1 MNNVDDLLKGI
12 QSAISQAVADKMF
25 ELPDNFEQ
33 IMEDEVCK
41 ELKERPELMELT
53 GSAEY
58 IKQNTVKQR
67 RKKLDRVLHPCM
79 KKTRKDFKCADCK
92 NKCEKKRK
100 KK

>member
-1 MNNVDDLLKGI
+1 MNNIDDLLREI
-12 QSAISQAVADKMF
+12 QTAISQAVADKMF
-25 ELPDNFEQ
+25 ELPDDFEQ

-41 ELKERPELMELT
+41 ALKENSELMELP

-58 IKQNTVKQR
+58 FKQNTVKQR

-92 NKCEKKRK
+92 NKCEKKRRK
-100 KK
+100 K